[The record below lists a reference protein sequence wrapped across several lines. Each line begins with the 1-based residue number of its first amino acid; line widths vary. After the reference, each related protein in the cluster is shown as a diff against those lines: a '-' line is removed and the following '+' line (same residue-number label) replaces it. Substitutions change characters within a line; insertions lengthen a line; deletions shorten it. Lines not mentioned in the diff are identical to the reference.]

1 MAGTKFSSKDYLAIA
16 KANVVRAADVPMYPK
31 LLIYARKKVGKT
43 TFALSAGVENTLV
56 IDPEEGST
64 YKKKSN
70 PYIWRVSEW
79 KQMQEVY
86 GALRTGKLSPAVLGL
101 GKSTT
106 PFTWVVVDGLTRINN
121 YALTFVR
128 KVEEERDLD
137 RQPGF
142 VQQRDYGKSG
152 DLMKQMLTQFHT
164 LKMGVIYTAQEK
176 MKTSAYDED
185 DSDAESSEYQLIP
198 EIPDAVRG
206 SVNSLVDVIGR
217 LYVVR
222 IEGKDDKKTAVRR
235 LYVGT
240 HERYDTGV
248 RSEYVLPDIIKK
260 PTVPRLIQLMK
271 EGQAE

>member
-1 MAGTKFSSKDYLAIA
+1 MAKFTQKDYIAVA
-16 KANVVRAADVPMYPK
+16 KANVVRAADVPLYPK
-31 LLIYARKKVGKT
+31 FLIYARKKVGKT
-43 TFALSAGVENTLV
+43 TFGLSGGVESTLV
-56 IDPEEGST
+56 IDPEDGST
-64 YKKKSN
+64 YKKVTN
-70 PYIWRVSEW
+70 PYIWRVHEW

-86 GALRTGKLSPAVLGL
+86 GALRTGRLSPDVLGL
-101 GKSTT
+101 GKSKE
-106 PFTWVVVDGLTRINN
+106 PFKWVLVDGLTRINN
-121 YALTFVR
+121 FALTFVR

-176 MKTSAYDED
+176 MKTSAYEED
-185 DSDAESSEYQLIP
+185 DSDAEDSEYQLIP

-217 LYVVR
+217 LYTVR
-222 IEGKDDKKTAVRR
+222 IERKDGEKVAVRR

-248 RSEYVLPDIIKK
+248 RSEFVLPDIIKK
-260 PTVPRLIQLMK
+260 PTVPKVVQLMK
-271 EGQAE
+271 AGVE